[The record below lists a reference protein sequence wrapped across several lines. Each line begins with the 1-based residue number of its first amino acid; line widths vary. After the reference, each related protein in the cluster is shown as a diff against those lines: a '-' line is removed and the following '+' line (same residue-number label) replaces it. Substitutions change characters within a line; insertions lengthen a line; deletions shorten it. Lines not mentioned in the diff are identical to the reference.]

1 MTPVD
6 GFSLVW
12 LLKAAII
19 GDLFVTKKLHS
30 RKESRLCTNNFTPV
44 DCQRTWY
51 VLSGGREMAFCVV
64 KIYRVHA
71 AFLVNYGASL
81 IFLILVT
88 ALEETQSVYFF

>member
-1 MTPVD
+1 
-6 GFSLVW
+6 
-12 LLKAAII
+12 
-19 GDLFVTKKLHS
+19 
-30 RKESRLCTNNFTPV
+30 
-44 DCQRTWY
+44 
-51 VLSGGREMAFCVV
+51 MAFCIV